1 MSLDTRSLPLF
12 PLPDVVL
19 FPGSPLPLHI
29 FEPRYREMIATI
41 LDGDKLFGVLLIDSR
56 HQVATIGSAAEVIE
70 VEKLPD
76 GRMNILTVGIR
87 RFKVIDTNFDK
98 DYLQGDIQWLD
109 DNASDSEDEEN
120 ARKMAQEVRDAIKD
134 ILDLTSKLNDYHIPM
149 PEDLPLD
156 AESLSFWVASTMYNL
171 AEEQQVLLEMRD
183 TGTRLRNEAEALK
196 MTIKGRPLWH
206 PIGRTLR
213 LACLATP
220 NIPPSDGSTRYTSP
234 PPVCSD
240 LMAIDDVVGQVH
252 VVAIGHDCSDHVVV
266 WIDLKIGHARAIE
279 SKLLESVCMF
289 GADDVLDLLA
299 YLYESGLTGRKA
311 D

>member
-196 MTIKGRPLWH
+196 MTIKF
-206 PIGRTLR
+206 
-213 LACLATP
+213 LAARNALKNA
-220 NIPPSDGSTRYTSP
+220 
-234 PPVCSD
+234 
-240 LMAIDDVVGQVH
+240 VG
-252 VVAIGHDCSDHVVV
+252 
-266 WIDLKIGHARAIE
+266 
-279 SKLLESVCMF
+279 
-289 GADDVLDLLA
+289 
-299 YLYESGLTGRKA
+299 
-311 D
+311 

>member
-109 DNASDSEDEEN
+109 DNASDSEDEE
-120 ARKMAQEVRDAIKD
+120 E
-134 ILDLTSKLNDYHIPM
+134 
-149 PEDLPLD
+149 
-156 AESLSFWVASTMYNL
+156 
-171 AEEQQVLLEMRD
+171 
-183 TGTRLRNEAEALK
+183 
-196 MTIKGRPLWH
+196 
-206 PIGRTLR
+206 
-213 LACLATP
+213 
-220 NIPPSDGSTRYTSP
+220 
-234 PPVCSD
+234 
-240 LMAIDDVVGQVH
+240 
-252 VVAIGHDCSDHVVV
+252 
-266 WIDLKIGHARAIE
+266 
-279 SKLLESVCMF
+279 
-289 GADDVLDLLA
+289 
-299 YLYESGLTGRKA
+299 
-311 D
+311 